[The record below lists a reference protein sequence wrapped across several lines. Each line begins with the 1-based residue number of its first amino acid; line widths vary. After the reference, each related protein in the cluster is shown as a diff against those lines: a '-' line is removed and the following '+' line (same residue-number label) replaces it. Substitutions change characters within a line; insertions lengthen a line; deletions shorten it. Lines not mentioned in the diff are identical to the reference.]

1 MKSNDYKKLSFDS
14 KSRRYYLE
22 DSNGH
27 NISFLTC
34 GTHVYFELLD
44 RQEDI
49 YEEKEGT
56 IEYSSFVSRGYYI
69 SLDNGKSYIPLFCFK
84 RLALRGSNQ

>member
-1 MKSNDYKKLSFDS
+1 MKKTDYKKLNFDTRT
-14 KSRRYYLE
+14 RRYYLE

-34 GTHVYFELLD
+34 GTHVVFELLD

-49 YEEKEGT
+49 YKEKEGT

-84 RLALRGSNQ
+84 RLALRGSNL

>member
-1 MKSNDYKKLSFDS
+1 MKKTDYKKLNFDTRT
-14 KSRRYYLE
+14 RRYYLE

-27 NISFLTC
+27 NFLTC
-34 GTHVYFELLD
+34 GTHVFFELLD

-49 YEEKEGT
+49 YEEKSGT

-69 SLDNGKSYIPLFCFK
+69 SLDSGKSYLPLFCLK
-84 RLALRGSNQ
+84 RLALRGSNL